1 MKQRFIDL
9 KVTSSAIQIKN
20 QDCIKAV
27 QENDQVAKTIS
38 HYSIGSEIGQ
48 ELPVKKEEQ
57 MGDEEMIKKD
67 KGNCMFSFC

>member
-1 MKQRFIDL
+1 M
-9 KVTSSAIQIKN
+9 TSSAIQIKN
-20 QDCIKAV
+20 QGCIKAV
-27 QENDQVAKTIS
+27 QDSEQVSKTIS

-57 MGDEEMIKKD
+57 MGEEEMIKKD